1 MLSRR
6 TLLKSSALAAAAT
19 TLPRAISAAPG
30 NPASAPDYPAEAPT
44 TGDRV
49 NAQADFAVVDTASGK
64 VRGSS
69 RNGILTF
76 KGIPYAASTA
86 GAARFLPPQK
96 PKPWTGVRSSLTYGE
111 VCPQPA
117 RTGWAHDE
125 EAWLF
130 NWDDGQ
136 PGEDCLRLNIWSPAL
151 DNRKRPVMFWL
162 HGGGYTAGSGQELP
176 SYDGESLAR
185 RGDVVVVS
193 INHRLNVLGYLNLA
207 DYGTQYAD
215 SANVG
220 MLDIVAALEWVRDNI
235 DGFGGDPGTVM
246 IFGQSGGGGK
256 VSTLMAMPSAK
267 GLFHRAVVESGST
280 LRVGNE
286 DVSRTTAAALLKEL
300 GLDKSSVEKLHDIPI
315 ADLEAAAVKVT
326 RMPRLTGVINFRSMS
341 ERPGWYPVMD
351 GRVIAQHPFD
361 PQASPLSASVPM
373 IVGCT
378 LNEFTTGIGRPDA
391 FEMTQAQLEKQVAE
405 RFKDKSSQVIAGYR
419 QLYPNANPFQLWSV
433 IATSGVRRS
442 VIEQCTRKAEQNAAP
457 AYCYQFTWQTPI
469 LNGRLMSFHCSEL
482 AFVFNNT
489 ARCDRMTGDGEA
501 ARALAAKMSDA
512 WIAFARTG
520 NPNTKALPRWKP
532 FTAAARTTMIFNDTC
547 QAKDNLDN
555 DQLKLTEPQS

>member
-6 TLLKSSALAAAAT
+6 NLLKTSVIAAAAT
-19 TLPRAISAAPG
+19 TLPRTIAA
-30 NPASAPDYPAEAPT
+30 APDYPAPAPT

-49 NAQADFAVVDTASGK
+49 NAQADYAVVETASGK

-69 RNGILTF
+69 RNGIFTF

-96 PKPWTGVRSSLTYGE
+96 PAPWTGVRSSMTYGQ

-117 RTGWAHDE
+117 RAGWANDE

-136 PGEDCLRLNIWSPAL
+136 PGEDCLRVNIWSPGL

-176 SYDGESLAR
+176 SYDGESVAR

-207 DYGTQYAD
+207 DYGSQYAD

-235 DGFGGDPGTVM
+235 AGFGGDPGTVM

-267 GLFHRAVVESGST
+267 GLFHRAICESGST

-286 DVSRTTAAALLKEL
+286 DVSRSTAAALLKEL

-326 RMPRLTGVINFRSMS
+326 RPPRLTGVINIRSMS

-351 GRVIAQHPFD
+351 SHIVAQHPFD
-361 PQASPLSASVPM
+361 PQASPLSASVPLLA
-373 IVGCT
+373 GST
-378 LNEFTTGIGRPDA
+378 LNEFTTGINRPDA
-391 FEMTQAQLEKQVAE
+391 FDMTQAELEKHAADAYQDRAG
-405 RFKDKSSQVIAGYR
+405 QVIASYR

-433 IATSGVRRS
+433 IATTGMRRN
-442 VIEQCTRKAEQNAAP
+442 VVEQCARKAAQNAAP
-457 AYCYQFTWQTPI
+457 AYCYQFAWQTPI

-512 WIAFARTG
+512 WIAFTRTG
-520 NPNTKALPRWKP
+520 NPGTKALPHWKP
-532 FTAAARTTMIFNDTC
+532 FTDAARTTMIFNDTC
-547 QAKDNLDN
+547 EAKDNLDTE
-555 DQLKLTEPQS
+555 QLKLTEPRS

>member
-1 MLSRR
+1 M
-6 TLLKSSALAAAAT
+6 
-19 TLPRAISAAPG
+19 
-30 NPASAPDYPAEAPT
+30 
-44 TGDRV
+44 
-49 NAQADFAVVDTASGK
+49 
-64 VRGSS
+64 
-69 RNGILTF
+69 
-76 KGIPYAASTA
+76 
-86 GAARFLPPQK
+86 
-96 PKPWTGVRSSLTYGE
+96 RSSLTYGQ

-117 RTGWAHDE
+117 RAGWAHDE

-136 PGEDCLRLNIWSPAL
+136 PGEDCLRVNIWSPGL

-176 SYDGESLAR
+176 SYDGESLAH

-207 DYGTQYAD
+207 DYGSQYAD

-235 DGFGGDPGTVM
+235 ANFGGDPWRVL

-256 VSTLMAMPSAK
+256 VSTLMAMPAAK

-280 LRVGNE
+280 LRVGEE
-286 DVSRTTAAALLKEL
+286 DVSRSTAAALLKEL
-300 GLDKSSVEKLHDIPI
+300 GLDKSSVEKLHEIPI
-315 ADLEAAAVKVT
+315 IDLEAAGVKIL
-326 RMPRLTGVINFRSMS
+326 RPPRLTGVINFRSMS

-351 GRVIAQHPFD
+351 GRIVAQHPFD

-391 FEMTQAQLEKQVAE
+391 FDMTEAELEKHAAE
-405 RFKDKSSQVIAGYR
+405 AFPDRAAKVIAGYR

-442 VIEQCTRKAEQNAAP
+442 VIEQCTRKAAQNAAP

-501 ARALAAKMSDA
+501 ARALAAKDERRLDRVCPQRQSEYESASALEALHRRRSHHHDLQRHVRGQGQPGHRAVEADRASGTRLRPLEPAMSGSVPLSDCA
-512 WIAFARTG
+512 SASALLFLVQPGSDRSCRSRTRTVPPMVVYRARCLENSPSTHM
-520 NPNTKALPRWKP
+520 KP
-532 FTAAARTTMIFNDTC
+532 ELGITTARIHAAIP
-547 QAKDNLDN
+547 A
-555 DQLKLTEPQS
+555 

>member
-6 TLLKSSALAAAAT
+6 NLLKSSVIAAAAGA
-19 TLPRAISAAPG
+19 LPRAVSA
-30 NPASAPDYPAEAPT
+30 APDYPAEAPT
-44 TGDRV
+44 TADRV
-49 NAQADFAVVDTASGK
+49 LAEADYAVVETASGK

-69 RNGILTF
+69 RNGIFTF
-76 KGIPYAASTA
+76 KGIPFAASTA

-96 PKPWTGVRSSLTYGE
+96 PAPWTGVRSSLTYGQ

-117 RTGWAHDE
+117 RAGWAHDE

-136 PGEDCLRLNIWSPAL
+136 PGEDCLRVNIWSPGL

-162 HGGGYTAGSGQELP
+162 HGGGYSAGSGQELP
-176 SYDGESLAR
+176 SYDGESLAH

-207 DYGTQYAD
+207 DYGSQYAD

-235 DGFGGDPGTVM
+235 ANFGGDPWRVL

-256 VSTLMAMPSAK
+256 VSTLMAMPAAK

-280 LRVGNE
+280 LRVGE
-286 DVSRTTAAALLKEL
+286 KDVSRSTAAALLKEL
-300 GLDKSSVEKLHDIPI
+300 GLDKSSVEKLHEIPI
-315 ADLEAAAVKVT
+315 IDLEAAGVKIL
-326 RMPRLTGVINFRSMS
+326 RPPRLTGVINFRSMS

-351 GRVIAQHPFD
+351 GRIVAQHPFD

-391 FEMTQAQLEKQVAE
+391 FDMTEAELEKHAAE
-405 RFKDKSSQVIAGYR
+405 AFPDRAAKVIAGYR

-442 VIEQCTRKAEQNAAP
+442 VIEQCTRKAAQNAAP

-469 LNGRLMSFHCSEL
+469 LNGRLMSFHCLEL

-512 WIAFARTG
+512 WIAFARSG
-520 NPNTKALPRWKP
+520 NPNTKALPHWKP
-532 FTAAARTTMIFNDTC
+532 FTDAERTTMIFNDTC
-547 QAKDNLDN
+547 AAKDNLDTE
-555 DQLKLTEPQS
+555 QLKLTEPPERG

>member
-6 TLLKSSALAAAAT
+6 NLLKSSVIAAAAGA
-19 TLPRAISAAPG
+19 LPRAVSA
-30 NPASAPDYPAEAPT
+30 APDYPAEAPT
-44 TGDRV
+44 TADRV
-49 NAQADFAVVDTASGK
+49 LAEADYAVVETASGK

-69 RNGILTF
+69 RNGIFTF
-76 KGIPYAASTA
+76 KGIPFAASTA

-96 PKPWTGVRSSLTYGE
+96 PAPWTGVRSSLAYGQ

-117 RTGWAHDE
+117 RAGWAHDE

-136 PGEDCLRLNIWSPAL
+136 PGEDCLRVNIWSPGL

-162 HGGGYTAGSGQELP
+162 HGGGYSAGSGQELP
-176 SYDGESLAR
+176 SYDGESLAH

-207 DYGTQYAD
+207 DYGSQYAD

-235 DGFGGDPGTVM
+235 ANFGGDPWRVL

-256 VSTLMAMPSAK
+256 VSTLMAMPAAK

-280 LRVGNE
+280 LRVGE
-286 DVSRTTAAALLKEL
+286 KDVSRSTAAALLKEL
-300 GLDKSSVEKLHDIPI
+300 GLDKSSVEKLHEIPI
-315 ADLEAAAVKVT
+315 IDLEAAGVKIL
-326 RMPRLTGVINFRSMS
+326 RPPRLTGVINFRSMS

-351 GRVIAQHPFD
+351 GRIVAQHPFD

-391 FEMTQAQLEKQVAE
+391 FDMTEAELEKHAAE
-405 RFKDKSSQVIAGYR
+405 AFPDRAAKVIAGYR

-442 VIEQCTRKAEQNAAP
+442 VIEQCTRKAAQNAAP

-512 WIAFARTG
+512 WIAFARSG
-520 NPNTKALPRWKP
+520 NPNTKALPHWKP
-532 FTAAARTTMIFNDTC
+532 FTDAERTTMIFNDTC
-547 QAKDNLDN
+547 AAKDNLDTE
-555 DQLKLTEPQS
+555 QLKLTEPPERG

>member
-1 MLSRR
+1 MISRR
-6 TLLKSSALAAAAT
+6 ELMKTSVLAAAGG
-19 TLPRAISAAPG
+19 TLARSAA
-30 NPASAPDYPAEAPT
+30 AQAPHAAYPAAAST
-44 TGDRV
+44 QGDRV
-49 NAQADFAVVDTASGK
+49 VARDNYAVAETPSGK

-69 RNGILTF
+69 RNGIFAF

-96 PKPWTGVRSSLTYGE
+96 PAPWTGVRSSLTYGE
-111 VCPQPA
+111 VCVQPV
-117 RTGWAHDE
+117 RTGWASDE
-125 EAWLF
+125 TAWLF

-136 PGEDCLRLNIWSPAL
+136 PGEDCLRVNLWTPGL

-176 SYDGESLAR
+176 SYDGENLAR

-193 INHRLNVLGYLNLA
+193 INHRLNVFGYLNLA
-207 DYGTQYAD
+207 DYGSQYAD

-220 MLDIVAALEWVRDNI
+220 MLDIVAALEWTRDCIAN
-235 DGFGGDPGTVM
+235 FGGDPGRVT

-267 GLFHRAVVESGST
+267 GLFHRAIVESGST
-280 LRVGNE
+280 LRVGSD
-286 DVSRTTAAALLKEL
+286 DVSRATAAALLKAL
-300 GLDKSSVEKLHDIPI
+300 ALDKTSVSKLHEMD
-315 ADLEAAAVKVT
+315 AARLEAASVSVT
-326 RMPRLTGVINFRSMS
+326 TPPRLTGVPNFSRMS

-351 GRVIAQHPFD
+351 GRLLPQQPFD
-361 PQASPLSASVPM
+361 PQGSPLSVSVPL
-373 IVGCT
+373 IAGST

-391 FEMTQAQLEKQVAE
+391 FAMTAGELQKHAAE
-405 RFKDKSSQVIAGYR
+405 AFQDRAKDVIDSYR

-433 IATSGVRRS
+433 IATSGVRRN
-442 VIEQCTRKAEQNAAP
+442 VIEQCRRKAAQNGAP
-457 AYCYQFTWQTPI
+457 AYCYQFAWQTPV
-469 LNGRLMSFHCSEL
+469 LDARPMAFHCSEL
-482 AFVFNNT
+482 AFVFDNT

-520 NPNTKALPRWKP
+520 NPGTRELPHWKP
-532 FTAAARTTMIFNDTC
+532 FTDASKTTMIFNDVC
-547 QAKDNLDN
+547 EAKDNFDHA
-555 DQLKLTEPQS
+555 QLQLAAPKEQS

>member
-6 TLLKSSALAAAAT
+6 NLLKTSVIAAAAGA
-19 TLPRAISAAPG
+19 LPRAVSA
-30 NPASAPDYPAEAPT
+30 APDYPAPAPT

-49 NAQADFAVVDTASGK
+49 NAQADYAVVETASGK

-69 RNGILTF
+69 RNGIFTF

-96 PKPWTGVRSSLTYGE
+96 PAPWTGVRSSMTYGQ

-117 RTGWAHDE
+117 RAGWANDE

-136 PGEDCLRLNIWSPAL
+136 PGEDCLRVNIWSPGL

-176 SYDGESLAR
+176 SYDGESVAR

-207 DYGTQYAD
+207 DYGSQYAD

-235 DGFGGDPGTVM
+235 AGFGGDPGTVM

-267 GLFHRAVVESGST
+267 GLFHRAICESGST

-286 DVSRTTAAALLKEL
+286 DVSRSTAAALLKEL

-326 RMPRLTGVINFRSMS
+326 RPPRLTGVINIRSMS

-351 GRVIAQHPFD
+351 SHIVAQHPFD
-361 PQASPLSASVPM
+361 PQASPLSASVPLLA
-373 IVGCT
+373 GST
-378 LNEFTTGIGRPDA
+378 LNEFTTGINRPDA
-391 FEMTQAQLEKQVAE
+391 FDMTQAELEKHAADAYQDRAG
-405 RFKDKSSQVIAGYR
+405 QVIASYR

-433 IATSGVRRS
+433 IATTGMRRN
-442 VIEQCTRKAEQNAAP
+442 VVEQCARKAAQNAAP
-457 AYCYQFTWQTPI
+457 AYCYQFAWQTPI

-512 WIAFARTG
+512 WIAFTRTG
-520 NPNTKALPRWKP
+520 NPGTKALPHWKP
-532 FTAAARTTMIFNDTC
+532 FTDAARTTMIFNDTC
-547 QAKDNLDN
+547 EAKDNLDTE
-555 DQLKLTEPQS
+555 QLKLTEPRS

>member
-1 MLSRR
+1 MISRR
-6 TLLKSSALAAAAT
+6 ELMKTSVLAAAGG
-19 TLPRAISAAPG
+19 TLARAAAPQ
-30 NPASAPDYPAEAPT
+30 APHAAYPAPAGAQ
-44 TGDRV
+44 GDRV
-49 NAQADFAVVDTASGK
+49 IAREGYAVVDTPSGK

-69 RNGILTF
+69 RNGIFTF
-76 KGIPYAASTA
+76 KGIPYAALTA

-96 PKPWTGVRSSLTYGE
+96 PTPWAAVRSSLTYGQ
-111 VCPQPA
+111 VCPQPPRA
-117 RTGWAHDE
+117 GWAHDE

-136 PGEDCLRLNIWSPAL
+136 PGEDCLRVNIWTPGL
-151 DNRKRPVMFWL
+151 DSRKRPVMFWL

-176 SYDGESLAR
+176 SYDGESLAT

-220 MLDIVAALEWVRDNI
+220 MLDIVAALEWVRDSISN
-235 DGFGGDPGTVM
+235 FGGDPGRVT

-267 GLFHRAVVESGST
+267 GLFHRAIVESGST
-280 LRVGNE
+280 IRVGTDE
-286 DVSRTTAAALLKEL
+286 VSRATAAALLKEL
-300 GLDKSSVEKLHDIPI
+300 GLDKDSVAKLNDIPMEQ
-315 ADLEAAAVKVT
+315 LQAAAIKIT
-326 RMPRLTGVINFRSMS
+326 RPPRLTGVPNFSRMS
-341 ERPGWYPVMD
+341 ERPGWYPVME
-351 GRVIAQHPFD
+351 GRVLPQQPFD
-361 PQASPLSASVPM
+361 PQASPLSADVPL
-373 IVGCT
+373 IAGST
-378 LNEFTTGIGRPDA
+378 LNEFTSGVGRPDA
-391 FEMTQAQLEKQVAE
+391 FSLTAEQLQKQAAE
-405 RFKDKSSQVIAGYR
+405 AFHDRASQIIDSYK

-433 IATSGVRRS
+433 IATSGVRRN
-442 VIEQCTRKAEQNAAP
+442 VIEQCKRKAAQNSAP
-457 AYCYQFTWQTPI
+457 AYCYQFAWQTPV
-469 LNGRLMSFHCSEL
+469 LDGRLMSFHCSEL

-520 NPNTKALPRWKP
+520 DPNTKGLPHWKP
-532 FTAAARTTMIFNDTC
+532 FTDAAKTTMVFDDVC
-547 QAKDNLDN
+547 QSRDNLD
-555 DQLKLTEPQS
+555 DAQLKLTEPPSQG

>member
-1 MLSRR
+1 MVSRR
-6 TLLKSSALAAAAT
+6 NLLKSSAIAAAAAA
-19 TLPRAISAAPG
+19 LPRTGSG
-30 NPASAPDYPAEAPT
+30 SPDYPAPAPT
-44 TGDRV
+44 NADRV
-49 NAQADFAVVDTASGK
+49 IAQADYAVVETASGK

-69 RNGILTF
+69 RNGIFTF

-86 GAARFLPPQK
+86 GVARFLPPQK
-96 PKPWTGVRSSLTYGE
+96 CTPWTGVRSSLTYGQ

-117 RTGWAHDE
+117 RTGWNNDE

-136 PGEDCLRLNIWSPAL
+136 PGEDCLRVNVWSPGL
-151 DNRKRPVMFWL
+151 DHRKRPVMVWL

-176 SYDGESLAR
+176 SYDGESLSQ

-193 INHRLNVLGYLNLA
+193 INHRLNVFGYLNLA
-207 DYGTQYAD
+207 DYGSQFGD

-235 DGFGGDPGTVM
+235 AKFGGDPGTVL

-267 GLFHRAVVESGST
+267 GLFHRAIVESGST

-286 DVSRTTAAALLKEL
+286 EVSRATAAALLKEL
-300 GLDKSSVEKLHDIPI
+300 GLDKSSIDKLHELPV

-326 RMPRLTGVINFRSMS
+326 RLPRLTGVINFRSMS

-351 GRVIAQHPFD
+351 SRIVAQHPFD
-361 PQASPLSASVPM
+361 PQASPLSASVPLLA
-373 IVGCT
+373 GST
-378 LNEFTTGIGRPDA
+378 LNEFTNGINRPDA
-391 FEMTQAQLEKQVAE
+391 FAMTQAELEKHATESFQDRAG
-405 RFKDKSSQVIAGYR
+405 QIIASYR
-419 QLYPNANPFQLWSV
+419 QLYPNANAFQLWSV
-433 IATSGVRRS
+433 IATSGVRRN
-442 VIEQCTRKAEQNAAP
+442 VIEQCSRKAAQNAAP
-457 AYCYQFTWQTPI
+457 AYCYQFAWQTPM
-469 LNGRLMSFHCSEL
+469 LNGRPMAFHCSEL

-501 ARALAAKMSDA
+501 ARQLAGKMSDA

-520 NPNTKALPRWKP
+520 DPNVRGLPRWKP
-532 FTAAARTTMIFNDTC
+532 FTDNDRTTMVFDNTC
-547 QAKDNLDN
+547 EARNNLDT
-555 DQLKLTEPQS
+555 DQLKITEPKS

>member
-6 TLLKSSALAAAAT
+6 NLLKTSVIAAAAGA
-19 TLPRAISAAPG
+19 LPRAVSA
-30 NPASAPDYPAEAPT
+30 APDYPAPAPT

-49 NAQADFAVVDTASGK
+49 NAQADYAVVETASGK

-69 RNGILTF
+69 RNGIFTF

-96 PKPWTGVRSSLTYGE
+96 PAPWTGVRSSMTYGQ

-117 RTGWAHDE
+117 RAGWANDE

-136 PGEDCLRLNIWSPAL
+136 PGEDCLRVNIWSPGL

-176 SYDGESLAR
+176 SYDGESVAR

-207 DYGTQYAD
+207 DYGSQYAD

-235 DGFGGDPGTVM
+235 AGFGGDPGTVM

-267 GLFHRAVVESGST
+267 GLFHRAICESGST

-286 DVSRTTAAALLKEL
+286 DVSRSTAAALLKEL

-326 RMPRLTGVINFRSMS
+326 RPPRLTGVINIRSMS

-351 GRVIAQHPFD
+351 SRIVAQHPFD
-361 PQASPLSASVPM
+361 PQASPLSASVPLLA
-373 IVGCT
+373 GST
-378 LNEFTTGIGRPDA
+378 LNEFTTGINRPDA
-391 FEMTQAQLEKQVAE
+391 FDMTQAELEKHAADAYQDRAG
-405 RFKDKSSQVIAGYR
+405 QVIASYR

-433 IATSGVRRS
+433 IATTGMRRN
-442 VIEQCTRKAEQNAAP
+442 VVEQCARKAAQNAAP
-457 AYCYQFTWQTPI
+457 AYCYQFAWQTPI

-512 WIAFARTG
+512 WIAFTRTG
-520 NPNTKALPRWKP
+520 NPGTKALPHWKP
-532 FTAAARTTMIFNDTC
+532 FTDAARTTMIFNDTC
-547 QAKDNLDN
+547 EAKDNLDTE
-555 DQLKLTEPQS
+555 QLKLTEPRS

>member
-6 TLLKSSALAAAAT
+6 NMLKSSIIAAAAT
-19 TLPRAISAAPG
+19 TLPRAISAAPEH
-30 NPASAPDYPAEAPT
+30 PAAEPDYPAPAPT
-44 TGDRV
+44 TADRV
-49 NAQADFAVVDTASGK
+49 LAEADYAVVETASGK

-69 RNGILTF
+69 RNGIFTF

-86 GAARFLPPQK
+86 GAARFLPPNK
-96 PKPWTGVRSSLTYGE
+96 PTPWTGVRSSMTYGQ
-111 VCPQPA
+111 VCPQSA
-117 RTGWAHDE
+117 RAGWANDE

-130 NWDDGQ
+130 SWDDGQ
-136 PGEDCLRLNIWSPAL
+136 PGEDCLRVNIWSPAL
-151 DNRKRPVMFWL
+151 DNRKRPVIFWL

-207 DYGTQYAD
+207 DYGSRYSD

-220 MLDIVAALEWVRDNI
+220 MLDIVAALEWVRDHI
-235 DGFGGDPGTVM
+235 ASFGGDPGRVM

-256 VSTLMAMPSAK
+256 VSTLMAMPPAK
-267 GLFHRAVVESGST
+267 GLFHRAVVESGSS
-280 LRVGNE
+280 LRVGSDE
-286 DVSRTTAAALLKEL
+286 VSRSTAAALLKEL
-300 GLDKSSVEKLHDIPI
+300 GLDKSSVEKLHEIPI

-326 RMPRLTGVINFRSMS
+326 RLPRLTGVINFRSMS

-351 GRVIAQHPFD
+351 GRIIPQHPFD
-361 PQASPLSASVPM
+361 PQASPLSASVPL
-373 IVGCT
+373 IAGST
-378 LNEFTTGIGRPDA
+378 LNEFTSGINRPDA
-391 FEMTQAQLEKQVAE
+391 FDMTQAELEKHAAE
-405 RFKDKSSQVIAGYR
+405 SFQDKGANVIASYR
-419 QLYPNANPFQLWSV
+419 KLYPNANPFQLWSV
-433 IATSGVRRS
+433 IATSGVRRN
-442 VIEQCTRKAEQNAAP
+442 VIEQCTRKAAQNAAP
-457 AYCYQFTWQTPI
+457 AYCYQFTWQTPV

-520 NPNTKALPRWKP
+520 DPNVKGLPHWKP
-532 FTAAARTTMIFNDTC
+532 FTDADRTTMIFNDTC
-547 QAKDNLDN
+547 EAKENLDTE
-555 DQLKLTEPQS
+555 QIKLTEPKS

>member
-6 TLLKSSALAAAAT
+6 NMLKSSIIAAAAT
-19 TLPRAISAAPG
+19 TLPRAISAAPEH
-30 NPASAPDYPAEAPT
+30 PAAEPDYPAPAPT
-44 TGDRV
+44 TADRV
-49 NAQADFAVVDTASGK
+49 LAEANYAVVETASGK

-69 RNGILTF
+69 RNGIFTF
-76 KGIPYAASTA
+76 KGIPYAATTA

-96 PKPWTGVRSSLTYGE
+96 AAPWTGVRSSLTYGQ
-111 VCPQPA
+111 VSPQPA
-117 RTGWAHDE
+117 RAGWAHDE

-136 PGEDCLRLNIWSPAL
+136 PGEDCLRVNIWSPGL
-151 DNRKRPVMFWL
+151 DSSKRPVMFWL

-185 RGDVVVVS
+185 SGDVVVVS

-207 DYGTQYAD
+207 DYGSQYAD

-235 DGFGGDPGTVM
+235 AGFGGDPGRVM

-280 LRVGNE
+280 LRVGE
-286 DVSRTTAAALLKEL
+286 EEVSRSTAAALLKEL

-315 ADLEAAAVKVT
+315 DVLEAAAVKIL
-326 RMPRLTGVINFRSMS
+326 RPPRLTGVVNFRSMS

-351 GRVIAQHPFD
+351 GSIIAQHPFD

-391 FEMTQAQLEKQVAE
+391 FDMTQAELEKHVTE
-405 RFKDKSSQVIAGYR
+405 SFPDKASQVIASYK

-433 IATSGVRRS
+433 IATSGVRRN
-442 VIEQCTRKAEQNAAP
+442 VIEQCTRKAEQSAAP

-469 LNGRLMSFHCSEL
+469 LDGRLMSFHCSEL

-489 ARCDRMTGDGEA
+489 TRCDRMTGDGEA
-501 ARALAAKMSDA
+501 ARALAKKMSDA
-512 WIAFARTG
+512 WMAFARTG
-520 NPNTKALPRWKP
+520 DPNVKGLPRWKP
-532 FTAAARTTMIFNDTC
+532 FSAAERTTMIFNDSCET
-547 QAKDNLDN
+547 KDNFDTE
-555 DQLKLTEPQS
+555 QLKLTERNG

>member
-6 TLLKSSALAAAAT
+6 NLLKSSVIAAAAGA
-19 TLPRAISAAPG
+19 LPRAVSA
-30 NPASAPDYPAEAPT
+30 APDYPAEAPT
-44 TGDRV
+44 TADRV
-49 NAQADFAVVDTASGK
+49 LAEADYAVVETASGK

-69 RNGILTF
+69 RNGIFTF
-76 KGIPYAASTA
+76 KGIPFAASTA

-96 PKPWTGVRSSLTYGE
+96 PAPWTGVRSSLTYGQ

-117 RTGWAHDE
+117 RAGWAHDE

-136 PGEDCLRLNIWSPAL
+136 PGEDCLRVNIWSPGL

-162 HGGGYTAGSGQELP
+162 HGGGYSAGSGQELP
-176 SYDGESLAR
+176 SYDGESLAH

-207 DYGTQYAD
+207 DYGSQYAD

-235 DGFGGDPGTVM
+235 ANFGGDPWRVL

-256 VSTLMAMPSAK
+256 VSTLMAMPAAK

-280 LRVGNE
+280 LRVGE
-286 DVSRTTAAALLKEL
+286 KDVSRSTAAALLKEL
-300 GLDKSSVEKLHDIPI
+300 GLDKSSVEKLHEIPI
-315 ADLEAAAVKVT
+315 IDLEAAGVKIL
-326 RMPRLTGVINFRSMS
+326 RPPRLTGVINFRSMS

-351 GRVIAQHPFD
+351 GRIVAQHPFD

-391 FEMTQAQLEKQVAE
+391 FDMTEAELEKHAAE
-405 RFKDKSSQVIAGYR
+405 AFPDRAAKVIAGYR

-442 VIEQCTRKAEQNAAP
+442 VIEQCTRKAAQNAAP

-512 WIAFARTG
+512 WIAFARSG
-520 NPNTKALPRWKP
+520 NPNTKALPHWKP
-532 FTAAARTTMIFNDTC
+532 FTDAERTTMIFNDTC
-547 QAKDNLDN
+547 AAKDNLDTE
-555 DQLKLTEPQS
+555 QLKLTEPPERG

>member
-1 MLSRR
+1 MISRR
-6 TLLKSSALAAAAT
+6 NLLKSSL
-19 TLPRAISAAPG
+19 ISAAAGALPG
-30 NPASAPDYPAEAPT
+30 TGSARPDYPAPATT

-49 NAQADFAVVDTASGK
+49 MAHGDHAIVETVCGK

-69 RNGILTF
+69 RNGIFTF
-76 KGIPYAASTA
+76 KGIPYAAATA

-96 PKPWTGVRSSLTYGE
+96 PAPWTSVRSSLAYGP

-117 RTGWAHDE
+117 RTGWGNDE

-136 PGEDCLRLNIWSPAL
+136 AGEDCLRVNIWSPGL
-151 DNRKRPVMFWL
+151 DHRKRPVMVWL

-193 INHRLNVLGYLNLA
+193 INHRLNVLGYINLA
-207 DYGTQYAD
+207 DYGPQYTD

-235 DGFGGDPGTVM
+235 GNFGGDPGAVL

-256 VSTLMAMPSAK
+256 VSTLMAMPAAK
-267 GLFHRAVVESGST
+267 GLFHRAIVESGST

-286 DVSRTTAAALLKEL
+286 DVSRATAAALLKEL
-300 GLDKSSVEKLHDIPI
+300 GLDKSSVEKLRDIPV
-315 ADLEAAAVKVT
+315 ADLVAAAVKVT
-326 RMPRLTGVINFRSMS
+326 RRPPLTGVINFRSMS

-351 GRVIAQHPFD
+351 SRIVAQHPFD
-361 PQASPLSASVPM
+361 PQASPLSASVPLLA
-373 IVGCT
+373 GST
-378 LNEFTTGIGRPDA
+378 LNEFTNGINHPDA
-391 FEMTQAQLEKQVAE
+391 FDMTQAELEKRAADAYHD
-405 RFKDKSSQVIAGYR
+405 RGGQVIASYR

-433 IATSGVRRS
+433 IATSGVRRN
-442 VIEQCTRKAEQNAAP
+442 VIEQCSRKAAQNSAP
-457 AYCYQFTWQTPI
+457 AWCYQFTWQTPI
-469 LNGRLMSFHCSEL
+469 LDARPMAFHCSEL

-501 ARALAAKMSDA
+501 AHALAAKMSDA
-512 WIAFARTG
+512 WVAFARTG
-520 NPNTKALPRWKP
+520 DPNVKSLPHWKP
-532 FTAAARTTMIFNDTC
+532 FTDAARTTMIFNDSC
-547 QAKDNLDN
+547 EAKDNLDT
-555 DQLKLTEPQS
+555 DQLKVTEPMS

>member
-6 TLLKSSALAAAAT
+6 NLLKSSVIAAAAT
-19 TLPRAISAAPG
+19 TLPRAISAAP
-30 NPASAPDYPAEAPT
+30 DYPGQAPT

-49 NAQADFAVVDTASGK
+49 LAEADYAVVETASGK

-69 RNGILTF
+69 RNGIFAF

-96 PKPWTGVRSSLTYGE
+96 ATPWTGIRSSLTYGE
-111 VCPQPA
+111 VSPQPA
-117 RTGWAHDE
+117 RAGWAHDE

-136 PGEDCLRLNIWSPAL
+136 PGEDCLRVNIWSPGL

-207 DYGTQYAD
+207 DYGSQYTD

-235 DGFGGDPGTVM
+235 ANFGGDPGRVL

-256 VSTLMAMPSAK
+256 VSTLMAMPAAR

-280 LRVGNE
+280 LRVGEE
-286 DVSRTTAAALLKEL
+286 DVSRSTAAALLKEL
-300 GLDKSSVEKLHDIPI
+300 GIDKDSVEKLHDVPI
-315 ADLEAAAVKVT
+315 GDLQAAGVKIL
-326 RMPRLTGVINFRSMS
+326 RPPRLTGVINFRSMS
-341 ERPGWYPVMD
+341 KRPGWYPVMD
-351 GRVIAQHPFD
+351 GRIVAQHPFD

-373 IVGCT
+373 LVGCT

-391 FEMTQAQLEKQVAE
+391 FDMTQAELEKHAAE
-405 RFKDKSSQVIAGYR
+405 SFQDRAAKVIASYR

-442 VIEQCTRKAEQNAAP
+442 VIEQCTRKAAQNAAP

-501 ARALAAKMSDA
+501 ARALAAKVSDA
-512 WIAFARTG
+512 WIAFARSG
-520 NPNTKALPRWKP
+520 NPNTKALPHWKP
-532 FTAAARTTMIFNDTC
+532 FTAADRTTMIFNDTC
-547 QAKDNLDN
+547 EARDNLDTE
-555 DQLKLTEPQS
+555 QLKLTEPPEQG

>member
-6 TLLKSSALAAAAT
+6 SLLKSSVLAAAAGA
-19 TLPRAISAAPG
+19 LPRTGSATPDYPSAAPSTA
-30 NPASAPDYPAEAPT
+30 N
-44 TGDRV
+44 RV
-49 NAQADFAVVDTASGK
+49 IAQADYAVVETVSGK
-64 VRGSS
+64 IRGSS
-69 RNGILTF
+69 CDGIFTF

-96 PKPWTGVRSSLTYGE
+96 ATPWTGVRSSLTYGQ

-117 RTGWAHDE
+117 RTGWANDE

-136 PGEDCLRLNIWSPAL
+136 PGEDCLRVNLWSPGL
-151 DNRKRPVMFWL
+151 DNRKRPVMVWL

-176 SYDGESLAR
+176 SYDGESLSR

-193 INHRLNVLGYLNLA
+193 INHRLNVFGYLNLA
-207 DYGTQYAD
+207 DYGSQYAD

-235 DGFGGDPGTVM
+235 GNFGGDPGTVL

-267 GLFHRAVVESGST
+267 GRFHRAIVESGST
-280 LRVGNE
+280 LRVGKE
-286 DVSRTTAAALLKEL
+286 DVSRATAAALLKEL
-300 GLDKSSVEKLHDIPI
+300 GLDKNTVEKLHEIPV

-326 RMPRLTGVINFRSMS
+326 RPPRLTGVINLRSMS

-351 GRVIAQHPFD
+351 SRIVAQHPFD
-361 PQASPLSASVPM
+361 PQASPLSASVPLLA
-373 IVGCT
+373 GST
-378 LNEFTTGIGRPDA
+378 LNEFTTGINHPDA
-391 FEMTQAQLEKQVAE
+391 FEMTQAEMEKHVSDAYQDRAG
-405 RFKDKSSQVIAGYR
+405 QVIASYR

-433 IATSGVRRS
+433 IATSGVRRN
-442 VIEQCTRKAEQNAAP
+442 VIDQCRRKAAQNAAP
-457 AYCYQFTWQTPI
+457 AYCYQFAWQTPI
-469 LNGRLMSFHCSEL
+469 LNGRPMSFHCSEL

-489 ARCDRMTGDGEA
+489 ARCDRMTGDGES
-501 ARALAAKMSDA
+501 ARSLAAKMSDA
-512 WIAFARTG
+512 WVAFARTG
-520 NPNTKALPRWKP
+520 DPNGKGLPHWKP
-532 FTAAARTTMIFNDTC
+532 FTEAARTTMIFNDRC
-547 QAKDNLDN
+547 EAKDNLDN
-555 DQLKLTEPQS
+555 DQLTLTEPKS

>member
-19 TLPRAISAAPG
+19 TLPRATFA
-30 NPASAPDYPAEAPT
+30 APDYPAEAPT

-49 NAQADFAVVDTASGK
+49 IAEADYAVVETASGK
-64 VRGSS
+64 VCGSS
-69 RNGILTF
+69 RNGIFTF

-96 PKPWTGVRSSLTYGE
+96 PTPWTGVRSSMTYGQ

-117 RTGWAHDE
+117 RTGWANDE

-136 PGEDCLRLNIWSPAL
+136 PGEDCLRVNIWSPGL

-162 HGGGYTAGSGQELP
+162 HGGGYSAGSGQELP

-207 DYGTQYAD
+207 DYGSQYAD
-215 SANVG
+215 SANIG

-235 DGFGGDPGTVM
+235 AGFGGDPGRVL

-267 GLFHRAVVESGST
+267 GLFHRAICESGST

-286 DVSRTTAAALLKEL
+286 DVSRSTAAALLKEL
-300 GLDKSSVEKLHDIPI
+300 GLDKSSVEKLHEIPI
-315 ADLEAAAVKVT
+315 ADLEAAAVKIL
-326 RMPRLTGVINFRSMS
+326 RPPRLTGVVSFRSMS

-351 GRVIAQHPFD
+351 GRVVAQHPFD
-361 PQASPLSASVPM
+361 PQASPLSASVPLLA
-373 IVGCT
+373 GST
-378 LNEFTTGIGRPDA
+378 LNEFTTGINRPDA
-391 FEMTQAQLEKQVAE
+391 FSMTQAELEKRAADSFQDRAA
-405 RFKDKSSQVIAGYR
+405 KVIASYR

-433 IATSGVRRS
+433 IATSGVRRG
-442 VIEQCTRKAEQNAAP
+442 VTEQCSRKAAQNAAP

-520 NPNTKALPRWKP
+520 NPNTNALPHWKP
-532 FTAAARTTMIFNDTC
+532 FTHADRTTMIFNDTC
-547 QAKDNLDN
+547 EAKDNLDTE
-555 DQLKLTEPQS
+555 QLKLTAPPEESYD

>member
-6 TLLKSSALAAAAT
+6 TLLKSSAIAAAAGALSRT
-19 TLPRAISAAPG
+19 
-30 NPASAPDYPAEAPT
+30 ASSMPDYPGAAPAA
-44 TGDRV
+44 GDRV
-49 NAQADFAVVDTASGK
+49 IAHSDSGVVETVSGK

-69 RNGILTF
+69 RNGIFTF
-76 KGIPYAASTA
+76 KGIPYAASVA

-96 PKPWTGVRSSLTYGE
+96 PAPWTGVRSSLTYGP

-117 RTGWAHDE
+117 RTGWANDE

-136 PGEDCLRLNIWSPAL
+136 PGEDCLRVNIWSPGL
-151 DNRKRPVMFWL
+151 DHRKRPVMLWL
-162 HGGGYTAGSGQELP
+162 HGGGYSAGSGQELP

-193 INHRLNVLGYLNLA
+193 INHRLNVFGYLNLA
-207 DYGTQYAD
+207 EYGSQYAD
-215 SANVG
+215 SANAG

-235 DGFGGDPGTVM
+235 GNFGGDPGAVL

-286 DVSRTTAAALLKEL
+286 DISRATAAALLKEL
-300 GLDKSSVEKLHDIPI
+300 GIDKSSVEKLHDLPV

-326 RMPRLTGVINFRSMS
+326 RPPRLTGVINLRSMS

-351 GRVIAQHPFD
+351 ERMVAQHPFD
-361 PQASPLSASVPM
+361 PQASPLSASVPLLA
-373 IVGCT
+373 GST
-378 LNEFTTGIGRPDA
+378 LNEFTNGISHLDA
-391 FEMTQAQLEKQVAE
+391 FDMTQVEL
-405 RFKDKSSQVIAGYR
+405 DKRAADAYQDRAGQVIASYR

-433 IATSGVRRS
+433 IATSGVRRN
-442 VIEQCTRKAEQNAAP
+442 VIEQCKRKSAQNAAP
-457 AYCYQFTWQTPI
+457 AWCYQFTWQTPI
-469 LNGRLMSFHCSEL
+469 LNARPMAFHCSEL

-501 ARALAAKMSDA
+501 ARSLAARMSDA

-520 NPNTKALPRWKP
+520 DPNVKGLPHWKP
-532 FTAAARTTMIFNDTC
+532 FTDTDRTTMIFDDTC
-547 QAKDNLDN
+547 EAKDNLDN
-555 DQLKLTEPQS
+555 GQLKLTEPRS

>member
-1 MLSRR
+1 MVSRR
-6 TLLKSSALAAAAT
+6 TLLKNSVIAAAVGA
-19 TLPRAISAAPG
+19 LPRTGSAT
-30 NPASAPDYPAEAPT
+30 PDYPAPAPIT
-44 TGDRV
+44 ADRLV
-49 NAQADFAVVDTASGK
+49 ARTDYAVVETVTGK

-69 RNGILTF
+69 CNGIFVF

-86 GAARFLPPQK
+86 GAARFLAPQK
-96 PKPWTGVRSSLTYGE
+96 PTPWSGVRSSLTYGQ

-117 RTGWAHDE
+117 RTGWANDE

-136 PGEDCLRLNIWSPAL
+136 SGEDCLRVNIWSPGL
-151 DNRKRPVMFWL
+151 DHRKHPVMVWL

-176 SYDGESLAR
+176 SYDGESLSR
-185 RGDVVVVS
+185 KGDVVVVS

-207 DYGTQYAD
+207 EYGSQYVG

-235 DGFGGDPGTVM
+235 GNFGGDTGAVT

-267 GLFHRAVVESGST
+267 GLFHRAIVESGST

-286 DVSRTTAAALLKEL
+286 EVSRATAATLLKEL

-315 ADLEAAAVKVT
+315 ADLEAAAVKIT
-326 RMPRLTGVINFRSMS
+326 RPPRLTGVINFRSMS
-341 ERPGWYPVMD
+341 ERPGWYPVND
-351 GRVIAQHPFD
+351 GRVVAQHPFD
-361 PQASPLSASVPM
+361 PQASPLSASVPLLA
-373 IVGCT
+373 GST
-378 LNEFTTGIGRPDA
+378 LNEFTSGISRPDA
-391 FEMTQAQLEKQVAE
+391 FDMTQAELEKRVAE
-405 RFKDKSSQVIAGYR
+405 AYQDRAGQVIASYR

-433 IATSGVRRS
+433 VATSGVRRN
-442 VIEQCTRKAEQNAAP
+442 VIEQCARKAAQNAAP

-469 LNGRLMSFHCSEL
+469 FNGRLMAFHCSEL

-501 ARALAAKMSDA
+501 ARSLAARMSDA
-512 WIAFARTG
+512 WVAFARTG
-520 NPNTKALPRWKP
+520 DPNVKGLPHWKP
-532 FTAAARTTMIFNDTC
+532 FSETERTTMIFNDTC
-547 QAKDNLDN
+547 EAKDNLDTE
-555 DQLKLTEPQS
+555 QLKLTEPKS

>member
-1 MLSRR
+1 MVSRR
-6 TLLKSSALAAAAT
+6 NLLKSSAIAAAAAA
-19 TLPRAISAAPG
+19 LPRTGSG
-30 NPASAPDYPAEAPT
+30 SPDYPAPAPT
-44 TGDRV
+44 NADRV
-49 NAQADFAVVDTASGK
+49 IAQADYAVVETASGK

-69 RNGILTF
+69 RNGIFTF

-86 GAARFLPPQK
+86 GVARFLPPQK
-96 PKPWTGVRSSLTYGE
+96 CTPWTGVRSSLTYGQ

-117 RTGWAHDE
+117 RTGWNSDE

-136 PGEDCLRLNIWSPAL
+136 PGEDCLRVNVWSPGL
-151 DNRKRPVMFWL
+151 DHRKRPVMVWL

-176 SYDGESLAR
+176 SYDGESLSQ
-185 RGDVVVVS
+185 RGNVVVVS
-193 INHRLNVLGYLNLA
+193 INHRLNVFGYLNLA
-207 DYGTQYAD
+207 DYGSQYGD

-235 DGFGGDPGTVM
+235 AKFGGDPGTVL

-267 GLFHRAVVESGST
+267 GLFHRAIVESGST

-286 DVSRTTAAALLKEL
+286 EVSRATAAALLKEL
-300 GLDKSSVEKLHDIPI
+300 GLEKSSIDKLHELPV

-326 RMPRLTGVINFRSMS
+326 RLPRLTGVINFRSMS

-351 GRVIAQHPFD
+351 SRIVAQHPFD
-361 PQASPLSASVPM
+361 PQASPLSASVPLLA
-373 IVGCT
+373 GST
-378 LNEFTTGIGRPDA
+378 LNEFTNGINRPDA
-391 FEMTQAQLEKQVAE
+391 FAMTQAELEKHATESFQDRAG
-405 RFKDKSSQVIAGYR
+405 QIIASYR
-419 QLYPNANPFQLWSV
+419 QLYPNANAFQLWSV
-433 IATSGVRRS
+433 IATSGVRRN
-442 VIEQCTRKAEQNAAP
+442 VIEQCSRKAAQNAAP
-457 AYCYQFTWQTPI
+457 AYCYQFAWQTPM
-469 LNGRLMSFHCSEL
+469 LNGRPMAFHCSEL

-501 ARALAAKMSDA
+501 ARQLAGKMSDA

-520 NPNTKALPRWKP
+520 DPNVRGLPRWKP
-532 FTAAARTTMIFNDTC
+532 FTDNDRTTMVFDNTC
-547 QAKDNLDN
+547 EARNNLDT
-555 DQLKLTEPQS
+555 DQLKITEPKS